1 MLETGVIIG
10 ITFIVIGSLM
20 TVYGIFTWATSK
32 GSVYNAEDVDAMVT
46 ATVME
51 QEKQRQQEE
60 ALFTDFRPG
69 EMNKKKKVLMA

>member
-1 MLETGVIIG
+1 MASKLL
-10 ITFIVIGSLM
+10 SL
-20 TVYGIFTWATSK
+20 TNCVSDLQ

-60 ALFTDFRPG
+60 ALFTDFKPG
-69 EMNKKKKVLMA
+69 ETNKKKKVLMA